1 MKISKEKILVLSSV
15 IASLLLIELLLKILS
30 VNLPANDLKSALYK
44 EYSVEELDLSIPF
57 RHKNHGGECIKPRF
71 SKKMQWH
78 PRFGWNDKNIN
89 FDCLEQLF
97 SEGKTNIIFMG
108 GSAMAN
114 YETPNFLTS
123 IEHYMFKNSDEF
135 RSINLAE
142 GGARLSNNLSI
153 FIEYVPKMKIKPDII
168 IFFDGYNEFNAV
180 QYNGEPDDDFYW
192 TAGVKRRVHEPY
204 KFYFDIVIERSHLF
218 KFLLHGIL
226 GLSSARIQPDEIA
239 KSKIIE
245 SARDYVYRKNILDNL
260 CSIYKI
266 KCIFTLEPAF
276 VLSKNLI
283 GKTDQ
288 QISKFILK
296 HFKNNEMIYKIGY
309 AEILN
314 LDRSVKYSLTNIFD
328 NQSNIYFDFVH
339 TNKYGSEIIGKE
351 LRKILDV
358 EKN

>member
-1 MKISKEKILVLSSV
+1 MKISKEKILVLST
-15 IASLLLIELLLKILS
+15 IIISLLLIELSLRTLS
-30 VNLPANDLKSALYK
+30 VNLPARDLKSDLYK
-44 EYSVEELDLSIPF
+44 EYSIEELDLSIPF

-71 SKKMQWH
+71 TKRMQWH
-78 PRFGWNDKNIN
+78 PRFGYNDKNIN
-89 FDCLEQLF
+89 FDCVEQLF
-97 SEGKTNIIFMG
+97 TEGKTNVIFMG

-123 IEHYMFKNSDEF
+123 IEHYIFKNSDEF

-142 GGARLSNNLSI
+142 SGARLSNELSI

-168 IFFDGYNEFNAV
+168 IFFDGFNEFNGV
-180 QYNGEPDDDFYW
+180 RYNGEPDDDIYW
-192 TAGVKRRVHEPY
+192 AAGVKRRVHEPH
-204 KFYFDIVIERSHLF
+204 KFYLDVVIERSHLL

-226 GLSSARIQPDEIA
+226 GFSSARIPSDEIA

-245 SARDYVYRKNILDNL
+245 SARDYVYRKTILNNL

-266 KCIFTLEPAF
+266 KCIYVLQPVF

-283 GKTDQ
+283 GRTDQ
-288 QISKFILK
+288 QISKWISK
-296 HFKNNEMIYKIGY
+296 YFKNEEMTYKIGY

-314 LDRSVKYSLTNIFD
+314 LDRSIKYNLTNIFD
-328 NQSNIYFDFVH
+328 NQSNIYFDNVH

>member
-1 MKISKEKILVLSSV
+1 VKISKEKILVLSSV

-142 GGARLSNNLSI
+142 SGARLSNDLSI

-204 KFYFDIVIERSHLF
+204 KFYFDIVIEKSHLF
-218 KFLLHGIL
+218 KFLLYNIL
-226 GLSSARIQPDEIA
+226 RFSSVRIQSDEIA

-266 KCIFTLEPAF
+266 KCIFTLQPAF

-314 LDRSVKYSLTNIFD
+314 LDRSVKYSLINIFD